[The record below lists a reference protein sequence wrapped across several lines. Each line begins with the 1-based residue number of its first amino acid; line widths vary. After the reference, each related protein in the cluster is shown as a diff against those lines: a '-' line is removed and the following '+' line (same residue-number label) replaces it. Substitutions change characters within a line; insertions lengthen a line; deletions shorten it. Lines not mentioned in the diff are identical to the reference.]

1 MDLDFS
7 LYPDLDESDWP
18 RQPLTL
24 EEQAD
29 YLHRLCSSWDFSV
42 SARAS
47 EPLWTWYRLNDRR
60 GENNGGKTRSHKS
73 RTHW

>member
-1 MDLDFS
+1 MMELDFS

-29 YLHRLCSSWDFSV
+29 
-42 SARAS
+42 
-47 EPLWTWYRLNDRR
+47 
-60 GENNGGKTRSHKS
+60 
-73 RTHW
+73 